1 MEAPQ
6 AIADTGTSLIA
17 GPSSEVTR
25 INKMLGGTP
34 VVGGEYMINC
44 ARIPRKAIQPWG
56 HYLVFT
62 LPPGGEVK
70 FITRKILPHPW
81 VE

>member
-44 ARIPRKAIQPWG
+44 GRIPREAIQSWG
-56 HYLVFT
+56 YYQEFT
-62 LPPGGEVK
+62 S
-70 FITRKILPHPW
+70 W
-81 VE
+81 W